1 MRLPFPVCPTLC
13 SLAMLG
19 LPAAGGAQAR
29 RDTTTVE
36 RRSHQLEAVSIS
48 ATRSAAIVNGA
59 AAVVVRPAEI
69 RASPAPMLEQA
80 LKEAP
85 FVLVRQNSRG
95 ESEISVRGSDSRQ
108 SSVLLN
114 GVPIT
119 LGWDHRTD
127 PSLVPITGAERL
139 VVVRGLGSLLNGPNS
154 LGGTIEVSHDAFA
167 ESAGGRVWAGAGID
181 QNGATVGSLGLGR
194 RLAEIRD
201 GALSLS
207 VGAAHRQRDGLSLPA
222 GVADSTARRRGLRT
236 GTDLRQVDGFA
247 SLRWSRVGG
256 RSLGV
261 LVSAYDAEK
270 GVPPEE
276 HLRSPR
282 LWRYPYNRRVIAMA
296 SASTGLISTPLG
308 LGSFDV
314 GAGIN
319 HGSLKIESYAD
330 RSYRTISAQEL
341 GDERT
346 ASLRTL
352 LTHSMGAAMLRAS
365 FSTAD
370 IRYEETLAPATAVD
384 YRQTLS
390 SAGVEVEAPVG
401 RRTKLV
407 GGVVFDRASTPET
420 GGRTPEEES
429 FSRSGWRAG
438 VSHEISPRASWHAS
452 LSDRARF
459 PSLRELYSGALD
471 RFQPNPHLRP
481 ESLLGF
487 EAGVTVGQFLPAA
500 TQSSLQVI
508 AFRHRLDDAVVRIT
522 LDSST
527 RFIRVNRDRIESMG
541 VELLGGLA
549 FGAAAGRVVTLSG
562 DLALQRIRIVDE
574 HAGDLSRHAENN
586 PETRGRL
593 ELGLPMPAQLRAA
606 VAARF
611 SGRQYCLNAETHRED
626 ELPGRLMSDVSVQ
639 REFALAGLGP
649 FKQLRAMLGLDNIG
663 DVTAYDQCGLPQPG
677 RTLRLTM
684 SAR

>member
-1 MRLPFPVCPTLC
+1 MRFPFPVCPTLC
-13 SLAMLG
+13 ALSLLG
-19 LPAAGGAQAR
+19 LPAASGAQAK
-29 RDTTTVE
+29 RDTTRVE
-36 RRSHQLEAVSIS
+36 RAGQRLEAVSIS
-48 ATRSAAIVNGA
+48 ATRSAAVVSGA

-127 PSLVPITGAERL
+127 PSLVPITGAEQL

-154 LGGTIEVSHDAFA
+154 LGGSIEVSHDAFS
-167 ESAGGRVWAGAGID
+167 ESATGRAWAGAGVD
-181 QNGATVGSLGLGR
+181 QNGATVTSLGVGR

-207 VGAAHRQRDGLSLPA
+207 VGAAHRHRDGLTLPA
-222 GVADSTARRRGLRT
+222 GAFDSTSRRGLRT

-261 LVSAYDAEK
+261 FVSAYDAEK

-276 HLRSPR
+276 HIRSPR
-282 LWRYPYNRRVIAMA
+282 LWRYPYNRRAIAMA
-296 SASTGLISTPLG
+296 SASTGLVNSPLG
-308 LGSFDV
+308 LGSFEI

-346 ASLRTL
+346 TSLRTL
-352 LTHSMGAAMLRAS
+352 LTHSLGAATLRAS
-365 FSTAD
+365 YSAAD
-370 IRYEETLAPATAVD
+370 IRYEETLAPAAAVD

-401 RRTKLV
+401 HRTKLV
-407 GGVVFDRASTPET
+407 GGFVFDRASTPET
-420 GGRTPEEES
+420 GGRTPMEET
-429 FSRSGWRAG
+429 FSSPGWRTG
-438 VSHEISPRASWHAS
+438 VTHDISPRASWHAS
-452 LSDRARF
+452 VSHRARF
-459 PSLRELYSGALD
+459 PSLRELYSGALN
-471 RFQPNPHLRP
+471 RFQPNPDLRP

-487 EAGVTVGQFLPAA
+487 EGGVTLSQFLPAT

-508 AFRHRLDDAVVRIT
+508 GFRHRLDDAVVRIT
-522 LDSST
+522 LANPT
-527 RFIRVNRDRIESMG
+527 RFKRVNRDRIESTG
-541 VELLGGLA
+541 VELLGGLV
-549 FGAAAGRVVTLSG
+549 FGAASGRAVTLSG
-562 DLALQRIRIVDE
+562 DLALQRIRVVDE
-574 HAGDLSRHAENN
+574 SAGDQRRHAENN
-586 PETRGRL
+586 PETRGRI
-593 ELGLPMPAQLRAA
+593 EMGLPLPARLRTAA
-606 VAARF
+606 TARF
-611 SGRQYCLNAETHRED
+611 SGRQYCLNADTQRED
-626 ELPGRLMSDVSVQ
+626 ELQGRLLSDVSVQ
-639 REFALAGLGP
+639 RDFALSGLGP
-649 FKQLRAMLGLDNIG
+649 FKRLRAMLGLDNIG

>member
-1 MRLPFPVCPTLC
+1 MRIPFPSCPTLC
-13 SLAMLG
+13 ALVVLG
-19 LPAAGGAQAR
+19 LPAVGGAQAT
-29 RDTTTVE
+29 RDTTKVE
-36 RRSHQLEAVSIS
+36 RKGQRLEAVSIS
-48 ATRSAAIVNGA
+48 ATRSAAVVSGA

-95 ESEISVRGSDSRQ
+95 EAEISVRGSDSRQ

-154 LGGTIEVSHDAFA
+154 LGGTIEVSHDGFS
-167 ESAGGRVWAGAGID
+167 ESASGRAWAGAGID

-207 VGAAHRQRDGLSLPA
+207 VGAAHRHRDGLSLPA
-222 GVADSTARRRGLRT
+222 GAFDSTARRGLRT

-276 HLRSPR
+276 HIRSPR

-296 SASTGLISTPLG
+296 SASTGLISSRLG
-308 LGSFDV
+308 LGSFEV

-330 RSYRTISAQEL
+330 RSYTSVSAQEL

-352 LTHSMGAAMLRAS
+352 LTHSLGAAMLRAS
-365 FSTAD
+365 FSAAD
-370 IRYEETLAPATAVD
+370 IRYEETLTPAAAVD
-384 YRQTLS
+384 YRQKLS

-401 RRTKLV
+401 QASKLV
-407 GGVVFDRASTPET
+407 GGFVFDRASTPET
-420 GGRTPEEES
+420 GGRTPKEET
-429 FSRSGWRAG
+429 FSSPGWRVG
-438 VSHEISPRASWHAS
+438 ISHELSPRASWHVS
-452 LSDRARF
+452 VSDRARF
-459 PSLRELYSGALD
+459 PSLRELYSGALN
-471 RFQPNPHLRP
+471 RFQPNPDLVP

-487 EAGVTVGQFLPAA
+487 EGGVTVSQFLPAI

-508 AFRHRLDDAVVRIT
+508 GFRHRLDDAVVRIT
-522 LDSST
+522 LANPT
-527 RFIRVNRDRIESMG
+527 RFMRVNRDRIESTG
-541 VELLGGLA
+541 VELLGGLV
-549 FGAAAGRVVTLSG
+549 FGAESGRAVTLSG
-562 DLALQRIRIVDE
+562 DLALQRIRVIDE
-574 HAGDLSRHAENN
+574 TAGDQSRHAENN

-593 ELGLPMPAQLRAA
+593 ELGLPLPAQLRAA
-606 VAARF
+606 ATARF
-611 SGRQYCLNAETHRED
+611 SGRQYCLNADTQRED
-626 ELPGRLMSDVSVQ
+626 ELQGRLMSDVSVQ
-639 REFALAGLGP
+639 RDFALSGNGP
-649 FKQLRAMLGLDNIG
+649 FKRLRAMLGLDNVG

>member
-1 MRLPFPVCPTLC
+1 MHRPLSTCPILC
-13 SLAMLG
+13 AVALLG
-19 LPAAGGAQAR
+19 LPAASGAQAK
-29 RDTTTVE
+29 RDSSAVE
-36 RRSHQLEAVSIS
+36 RTGQRLETVSIS
-48 ATRSAAIVNGA
+48 ATRAAAVVSGA
-59 AAVVVRPAEI
+59 AAVVVRPMEI
-69 RASPAPMLEQA
+69 RSSPAPMLEQA
-80 LKEAP
+80 LKETP

-95 ESEISVRGSDSRQ
+95 EMEISVRGSDARQ
-108 SSVLLN
+108 TSVLLN

-154 LGGTIEVSHDAFA
+154 LGGTIEVSHDAFS
-167 ESAGGRVWAGAGID
+167 ESASGRAWAGAGID
-181 QNGATVGSLGLGR
+181 ENGATVGSIGIGR

-207 VGAAHRQRDGLSLPA
+207 AGIAHHHREGLSLPA
-222 GVADSTARRRGLRT
+222 GAFDSTARRGLRT
-236 GTDLRQVDGFA
+236 GTDLRQLDGFA

-256 RSLGV
+256 RSIGV
-261 LVSAYDAEK
+261 LVSAYDATK

-276 HLRSPR
+276 HIESPR

-296 SASTGLISTPLG
+296 SASTGLISSPLG
-308 LGSFDV
+308 LGSLEF
-314 GAGIN
+314 GASLN
-319 HGSLKIESYAD
+319 DGSLKIESYSD

-346 ASLRTL
+346 ASLRAL
-352 LTHSMGAAMLRAS
+352 LTHSLGSAMLRAS
-365 FSTAD
+365 YSAAD
-370 IRYEETLAPATAVD
+370 IRYEETLAPAAAVD
-384 YRQTLS
+384 YRQKLS

-401 RRTKLV
+401 HRTKLV
-407 GGVVFDRASTPET
+407 GGVVLDRASTPET
-420 GGRTPEEES
+420 GGRTPKEET
-429 FSRSGWRAG
+429 FSSPGWRAG
-438 VSHEISPRASWHAS
+438 ISHEIGPRASWHVS

-471 RFQPNPHLRP
+471 RFLPNPDLRP

-487 EAGVTVGQFLPAA
+487 EGGVTVSQFLPAT

-508 AFRHRLDDAVVRIT
+508 GFRHRLDDAVARIT
-522 LDSST
+522 LTNPT
-527 RFIRVNRDRIESMG
+527 RFMRVNRDRLESTG
-541 VELLGGLA
+541 VELLGGLV
-549 FGAAAGRVVTLSG
+549 FGAEAGRAVSLSG

-574 HAGDLSRHAENN
+574 SAGDQSRHAENN

-593 ELGLPMPAQLRAA
+593 ELGLPMPARMRAA
-606 VAARF
+606 AAARF
-611 SGRQYCLNAETHRED
+611 SGRQYCLNADTQRED
-626 ELPGRLMSDVSVQ
+626 ELQGRLMSDLSVQ
-639 REFALAGLGP
+639 REFGLSGMGP
-649 FKQLRAMLGLDNIG
+649 FKRLRAVLGLDNLG

-677 RTLRLTM
+677 RTLRLSL

>member
-1 MRLPFPVCPTLC
+1 MPRPLPTCPTLC
-13 SLAMLG
+13 ALALLT
-19 LPAAGGAQAR
+19 LPALAGAQAK

-36 RRSHQLEAVSIS
+36 RAGQRLETVNIS
-48 ATRSAAIVNGA
+48 ATRSAAVVSGA
-59 AAVVVRPAEI
+59 AAIVVRPAEI
-69 RASPAPMLEQA
+69 RSSPAPMLEQA

-95 ESEISVRGSDSRQ
+95 EMEISVRGSDSRQ

-154 LGGTIEVSHDAFA
+154 LGGTIEVSHDAFS
-167 ESAGGRVWAGAGID
+167 ESASGRAWAGAGID
-181 QNGATVGSLGLGR
+181 ENGATVGSFGVGR
-194 RLAEIRD
+194 RLAEIFD

-207 VGAAHRQRDGLSLPA
+207 AGIAHHHRDGLSLPSGA
-222 GVADSTARRRGLRT
+222 FDSTSRRGLRT

-276 HLRSPR
+276 HIRLPR

-296 SASTGLISTPLG
+296 SASTGLISSRLG
-308 LGSFDV
+308 LGSLAF
-314 GAGIN
+314 GASIN
-319 HGSLKIESYAD
+319 HGTLKIESFAD
-330 RSYRTISAQEL
+330 RSYSTISAQEL

-346 ASLRTL
+346 GSLRAL
-352 LTHSMGAAMLRAS
+352 LTHSLGAATLRAS
-365 FSTAD
+365 YSAAD
-370 IRYEETLAPATAVD
+370 IRYEETLSPEAAVD
-384 YRQTLS
+384 YRQILS

-401 RRTKLV
+401 HRTKLV

-420 GGRTPEEES
+420 GGRTPKEET
-429 FSRSGWRAG
+429 FSSPGWRAG
-438 VSHEISPRASWHAS
+438 ISHEISPRASWHAS
-452 LSDRARF
+452 VSDRARF
-459 PSLRELYSGALD
+459 PSLRELYSGALN
-471 RFQPNPHLRP
+471 RFLPNPDLWP

-487 EAGVTVGQFLPAA
+487 EGGVTVSQFLPTT

-508 AFRHRLDDAVVRIT
+508 GFRHRLDDAVVRIT
-522 LDSST
+522 LANPT
-527 RFIRVNRDRIESMG
+527 RFMRVNRDRIESTG

-549 FGAAAGRVVTLSG
+549 FGAEAGRAVTLSG

-574 HAGDLSRHAENN
+574 SAGDASRHAENN

-593 ELGLPMPAQLRAA
+593 EFGLPMPARMRAA
-606 VAARF
+606 ATARF
-611 SGRQYCLNAETHRED
+611 SGRQYCLNAESQRED
-626 ELPGRLMSDVSVQ
+626 ELQGRLMSDVSVQ
-639 REFALAGLGP
+639 REFALAGVGP
-649 FKQLRAMLGLDNIG
+649 FKRLRALLGVDNIG

>member
-1 MRLPFPVCPTLC
+1 MRIPFPSCPTLC
-13 SLAMLG
+13 ALVVLG
-19 LPAAGGAQAR
+19 LPAVGGAQAT
-29 RDTTTVE
+29 RDTTKVE
-36 RRSHQLEAVSIS
+36 RKGQRLEAVSIS
-48 ATRSAAIVNGA
+48 ATRSAAVVSGA

-95 ESEISVRGSDSRQ
+95 EAEISVRGSDSRQ

-154 LGGTIEVSHDAFA
+154 LGGTIEVSHDGFS
-167 ESAGGRVWAGAGID
+167 ESASGRAWAGAGID

-207 VGAAHRQRDGLSLPA
+207 VGVAHRHRDGLSLPA
-222 GVADSTARRRGLRT
+222 GAFDSTARRGLRT

-276 HLRSPR
+276 HIRSPR

-296 SASTGLISTPLG
+296 SASTGLISSRLG
-308 LGSFDV
+308 LGSFEV

-330 RSYRTISAQEL
+330 RSYTSVSAQEL

-352 LTHSMGAAMLRAS
+352 LTHSLGAAMLRAS
-365 FSTAD
+365 FSAAD
-370 IRYEETLAPATAVD
+370 IRYEETLTPAAAVD
-384 YRQTLS
+384 YRQKLS

-401 RRTKLV
+401 QATKLV
-407 GGVVFDRASTPET
+407 GGFVFDRASTPET
-420 GGRTPEEES
+420 GGRTPKEET
-429 FSRSGWRAG
+429 FSSPGWRVG
-438 VSHEISPRASWHAS
+438 ISHEISPRASWHVS
-452 LSDRARF
+452 VSDRARF
-459 PSLRELYSGALD
+459 PSLRELYSGALN
-471 RFQPNPHLRP
+471 RFQPNPDLVP

-487 EAGVTVGQFLPAA
+487 EGGVTVSQFLPAI

-508 AFRHRLDDAVVRIT
+508 GFRHRLDDAVVRIT
-522 LDSST
+522 LANPT
-527 RFIRVNRDRIESMG
+527 RFMRVNRDRIESTG
-541 VELLGGLA
+541 VELLGGLV
-549 FGAAAGRVVTLSG
+549 FGAESGRAVTLSG
-562 DLALQRIRIVDE
+562 DLALQRIRVIDE
-574 HAGDLSRHAENN
+574 TAGDQSRHAENN

-593 ELGLPMPAQLRAA
+593 ELGLPLPAQLRAA
-606 VAARF
+606 ATARF
-611 SGRQYCLNAETHRED
+611 SGRQYCLNADTQRED
-626 ELPGRLMSDVSVQ
+626 ELQGRLMSDVSVQ
-639 REFALAGLGP
+639 RDFALSGNGP
-649 FKQLRAMLGLDNIG
+649 FKRLRAMLGLDNVG

-677 RTLRLTM
+677 RTLRLMM

>member
-1 MRLPFPVCPTLC
+1 MPRPVPTRLTLC
-13 SLAMLG
+13 TLALLG
-19 LPAAGGAQAR
+19 LPAASGAQAK
-29 RDTTTVE
+29 RDTTTLE
-36 RRSHQLEAVSIS
+36 KAGQRLEAVSIS
-48 ATRSAAIVNGA
+48 ATRSAAVVSGA

-69 RASPAPMLEQA
+69 RSSPAPMLEQA

-95 ESEISVRGSDSRQ
+95 EMEISVRGSDSRQ

-154 LGGTIEVSHDAFA
+154 LGGTIEVSHDAFS
-167 ESAGGRVWAGAGID
+167 ESASGRAWAGAGID
-181 QNGATVGSLGLGR
+181 ENGATVGSFGVGR
-194 RLAEIRD
+194 RIAEVRD

-207 VGAAHRQRDGLSLPA
+207 AGVAHHHRDGLSLPA
-222 GVADSTARRRGLRT
+222 GAFDSTSRRGLRT

-276 HLRSPR
+276 HIRSPR
-282 LWRYPYNRRVIAMA
+282 LWRYPYNRRVIATA
-296 SASTGLISTPLG
+296 SASTGLISSKLG
-308 LGSFDV
+308 LGSLEF
-314 GAGIN
+314 GASIN
-319 HGSLKIESYAD
+319 HGTLKIESFAD
-330 RSYRTISAQEL
+330 RSYSTVSAQEL

-346 ASLRTL
+346 SSLRAL
-352 LTHSMGAAMLRAS
+352 LTHSLGAAMLRAS
-365 FSTAD
+365 YSAAD
-370 IRYEETLAPATAVD
+370 IRYEETLSPAAAVN
-384 YRQTLS
+384 YRQTLT
-390 SAGVEVEAPVG
+390 SAGVEIEAPIG
-401 RRTKLV
+401 HRTKLV

-420 GGRTPEEES
+420 GGRTPKEET
-429 FSRSGWRAG
+429 FSSPGWRAG
-438 VSHEISPRASWHAS
+438 ISQEISPRASWHAS
-452 LSDRARF
+452 VSDRARF
-459 PSLRELYSGALD
+459 PSLRELYSGALN
-471 RFQPNPHLRP
+471 RFLPNPDLRP

-487 EAGVTVGQFLPAA
+487 EGGVTVSQFLPAT

-508 AFRHRLDDAVVRIT
+508 GFRHRLDDAVVRIT
-522 LDSST
+522 LANPT
-527 RFIRVNRDRIESMG
+527 RFMRVNRDRIESTG
-541 VELLGGLA
+541 VELLGGLVV
-549 FGAAAGRVVTLSG
+549 GTEVGRAVTLSG
-562 DLALQRIRIVDE
+562 DLALQRIRVVNE
-574 HAGDLSRHAENN
+574 SAGDESRHAENN

-593 ELGLPMPAQLRAA
+593 ELGLPMPARMRAA
-606 VAARF
+606 ATARF
-611 SGRQYCLNAETHRED
+611 SGRQYCLNADTQRED
-626 ELPGRLMSDVSVQ
+626 ELQGRLMSDVSVQ
-639 REFALAGLGP
+639 REFALGGMGP
-649 FKQLRAMLGLDNIG
+649 FKRLRALLGLDNIG